1 MIGQKNIKFFDKVS
15 APGESEYYF
24 NVKADIIAVEISGS
38 FSAATVAFEGQTDIQ
53 KDPIS
58 NDPSTWTWVP
68 IAGVNLSDYTYT
80 AKPAAAGIY
89 EVPIEGLQRFRV
101 RVESVTGGDISVF
114 GRAVSEV

>member
-1 MIGQKNIKFFDKVS
+1 MLAQKNIKFFDKAT

-24 NVKADIIAVEISGS
+24 NVKADIIAIEISGS
-38 FSAATVAFEGQTDIQ
+38 FSAGSVIFEGQTDIE
-53 KDPIS
+53 KDPYGS
-58 NDPSTWTWVP
+58 SQEEWTWVP
-68 IAGVNLSDYTYT
+68 IAGVNLSDYSFTSNP
-80 AKPAAAGIY
+80 KAAGIY